1 MIPPTMTD
9 AQYLSGRLLL
19 AMPGMF
25 DPRFDHSV
33 IAMCMHDEN
42 GAFGVGIGHV
52 REGVRLHSLLE
63 ELDIDPGE
71 APDCTVLNGG
81 PVEPTRGFVLHS
93 HDWGG
98 QGTVDVAGLC
108 ALSASLDILRAI
120 AEGRGPSQWLIALGY
135 AGWGPGQL
143 DNEMRHHGWYAAD
156 AHGEVLFETRYA
168 DRWSATWKAEGID
181 PALLANVTGR
191 A

>member
-1 MIPPTMTD
+1 MTD

-25 DPRFDHSV
+25 DQRFDHSV

-52 REGVRLHSLLE
+52 REGIRLHSLLE

-71 APDCTVLNGG
+71 APDCAVLNGG

-98 QGTVDVAGLC
+98 QGTVEVAGLC

-168 DRWSATWKAEGID
+168 DRWTATWKAEGID